1 MSNASSPRPGANS
14 NSQSNGPSPS
24 AQSQPV
30 RYQPYPKAGVVASNG
45 MRAQMMPSGGMVA
58 MANNGQVIMANQV
71 QIANPAQLQ
80 GKIFCSK
87 D

>member
-1 MSNASSPRPGANS
+1 M
-14 NSQSNGPSPS
+14 
-24 AQSQPV
+24 
-30 RYQPYPKAGVVASNG
+30 VASNG

-80 GKIFCSK
+80 GKISCSK
-87 D
+87 V